1 MKKYNEVYKRLFII
15 YTAILITCVL
25 SLDAYFIYYSK
36 KNIKN
41 QKLYLNK
48 KMIEDIELELIKN
61 SNSADRIVNGIYDQS
76 FIATDLV
83 NLLNND
89 STTYLRMKLD
99 YLAKSDLEFYNGIQ
113 RYVNQAFNTY
123 RQIVSIKFVSYS
135 RQELIELDT
144 DGTIR
149 KEILDRNTVENMQN
163 QKVISENGKTSYIK
177 EISNPIDL
185 KKEGLI
191 LITYDN
197 AVIDEIVQSYGD
209 DAIIIDQYGKVIFD
223 SDDNYDR
230 EMLLEYVGKLSI
242 EDKINL
248 DGSIYYTNVLVDKL
262 GNIVLGRINSYEATK
277 LPITYYLML
286 IFIDI
291 LVVVVAVFIIHI
303 KLKNLSERMNK
314 IITTMDQVKEG
325 NLDVRIDIT
334 DDKDEL
340 NYIATQFNDMCID
353 LKNHIE
359 ISYLAEMNKKE
370 AELSKKK
377 AEMLS
382 LQSKINPHFLY
393 NTLESIRMKAIANGN
408 RDVGRMLFLLGNLFR
423 NQLKEDDII
432 TIKKEINYC
441 KEYLELFKFRYD
453 DKFNY
458 YINCEPELLNKE
470 IIKFILQPLAENY
483 TVHGIRREDYDNEL
497 HINIFK
503 NNDNIKIVIEDN
515 GVGIDKDKI
524 NEINQKIKEK
534 DFTGKSIGIANTHE
548 RILLLYGEE
557 YGLKI
562 DEEFKNGTR
571 IILNIPMRGE

>member
-1 MKKYNEVYKRLFII
+1 MKKYNAVYKRLFII
-15 YTAILITCVL
+15 YTAILVTCVL

-36 KNIKN
+36 ENIKS

-61 SNSADRIVNGIYDQS
+61 TNSVDRIVNGIYDQS

-89 STTYLRMKLD
+89 STTYLKMKLD
-99 YLAKSDLEFYNGIQ
+99 YLAKSNLEFYNGIQ

-123 RQIVSIKFVSYS
+123 RQIVSIKFLSYA

-144 DGTIR
+144 DGTIS
-149 KEILDRNTVENMQN
+149 KEVLDRNTVESMQN
-163 QKVISENGKTSYIK
+163 QKVISENGKISYIK
-177 EISNPIDL
+177 EISNPVDL

-191 LITYDN
+191 LITYDSQ
-197 AVIDEIVQSYGD
+197 VIDEMVQSYGD

-223 SDDNYDR
+223 SDDDYDR
-230 EMLLEYVGKLSI
+230 ETLMRYIGKLSI
-242 EDKINL
+242 GDKISL
-248 DGSIYYTNVLVDKL
+248 DGNIYYTNVIVDKL
-262 GNIVLGRINSYEATK
+262 GNIILGRINSYEATK
-277 LPITYYLML
+277 LPLTYYLML

-291 LVVVVAVFIIHI
+291 LVVVVAIFIIHI

-314 IITTMDQVKEG
+314 IITTMDQVKAG

-423 NQLKEDDII
+423 NQLKEDDVI
-432 TIKKEINYC
+432 TIEKEINYC

-458 YINCEPELLNKE
+458 YINCEQELLNKE
-470 IIKFILQPLAENY
+470 IIKFVLQPLAENY

-497 HINIFK
+497 HIDISK

-515 GVGIDKDKI
+515 GIGIDKNKI

-534 DFTGKSIGIANTHE
+534 DFSGKSIGIANTHE
-548 RILLLYGEE
+548 RIMLLYGEE
-557 YGLKI
+557 YGVKV
-562 DEEFKNGTR
+562 DEEFENGTR